1 MKATIQWYHMK
12 LIMKNESNFKTISFA
27 FFNIIL
33 IFVRDS
39 DSRKNKKKKKKWNG
53 IRLWSIMTIP
63 NQNDLKTFFSLENRA
78 LAIRDH
84 SVTSSKFLRRIKWNG
99 SELNWSDLKWFSI
112 ILKKKIRRDAFHRN
126 FVHLQSINHIRRIEQ
141 EFWRRR
147 TVAQPFWYAK
157 ACGKHMMKKAVKY
170 SLEFHENLWDWFFS
184 SIRVETW

>member
-1 MKATIQWYHMK
+1 MRV
-12 LIMKNESNFKTISFA
+12 ISKQSRSRF
-27 FFNIIL
+27 FHSLFNIIL

-39 DSRKNKKKKKKWNG
+39 DLRKNKKKKKKWNG

-141 EFWRRR
+141 KFWRKR

-157 ACGKHMMKKAVKY
+157 ACGKK
-170 SLEFHENLWDWFFS
+170 LWNIHWNFTKIYGIDFFQAFALKHDRMGHDNS
-184 SIRVETW
+184 F